1 MPARRHAA
9 HARMSQHSNEP
20 WRSDAKPKVQ
30 VVEFLSRDPVLPESG
45 VIEAQPDSPSG
56 HALNV
61 AENGRDIEGKR
72 TILQKRYS
80 SPR

>member
-1 MPARRHAA
+1 
-9 HARMSQHSNEP
+9 MSQQSDEP
-20 WRSDAKPKVQ
+20 WWSDAKPKVQ

-45 VIEAQPDSPSG
+45 MIEAQPDSPSG

-72 TILQKRYS
+72 TMLPNGTPLPNHRQAIEITLS
-80 SPR
+80 C